1 MPTLLKILFVQIYFT
16 VFSLLNY
23 GMLCFSKPKLQKA
36 GSETAFALKM
46 DSVYKGVNSASTT
59 GKQK

>member
-1 MPTLLKILFVQIYFT
+1 MIQYSVQNARIGENILSVQIYFT

-36 GSETAFALKM
+36 GRETALLPKWILF
-46 DSVYKGVNSASTT
+46 V
-59 GKQK
+59 